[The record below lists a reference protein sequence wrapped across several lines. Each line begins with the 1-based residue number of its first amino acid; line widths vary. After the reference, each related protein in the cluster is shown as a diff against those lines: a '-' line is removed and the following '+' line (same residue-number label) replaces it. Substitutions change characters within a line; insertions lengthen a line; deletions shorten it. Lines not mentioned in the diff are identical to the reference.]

1 METFGQRVRNTRM
14 RCGWTQ
20 KELALASGLTQ
31 SAIGNYE
38 SGQRTEPTSAALI
51 KLAAALKVT
60 PEWLRQG
67 SASEKKESATDP
79 RVRPRLKQQG
89 NPATAWP
96 FHGASL
102 EEFLSL
108 SPTEKHMLDSM
119 VETFIRS
126 RLLQRR

>member
-1 METFGQRVRNTRM
+1 METFGQRVRNARI

-51 KLAAALKVT
+51 KLAAALRVT

-67 SASEKKESATDP
+67 SELQLQETTADAP
-79 RVRPRLKQQG
+79 RMRPALTQQT
-89 NPATAWP
+89 PRPSWP
-96 FHGASL
+96 FHGTTL
-102 EEFLSL
+102 EEFLALTPSEQRL
-108 SPTEKHMLDSM
+108 LDSM
-119 VETFIRS
+119 VEMFIRS
-126 RLLQRR
+126 SLLQRR